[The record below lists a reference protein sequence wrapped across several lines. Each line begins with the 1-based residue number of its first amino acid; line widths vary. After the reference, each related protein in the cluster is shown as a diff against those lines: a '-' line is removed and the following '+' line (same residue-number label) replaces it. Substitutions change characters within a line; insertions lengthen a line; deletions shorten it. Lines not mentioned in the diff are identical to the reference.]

1 VLSSLPFPPSV
12 LISRFVL
19 MFSTLIFVIAHRGNV
34 AILAGCGSVGGRC
47 GLVFLIFVLVVV
59 RVEVMGMV
67 VLLVRVVI
75 ILLIISCSSEVE
87 EGG

>member
-1 VLSSLPFPPSV
+1 
-12 LISRFVL
+12 
-19 MFSTLIFVIAHRGNV
+19 
-34 AILAGCGSVGGRC
+34 
-47 GLVFLIFVLVVV
+47 LVVV

>member
-1 VLSSLPFPPSV
+1 LSSLPFPPLA

-19 MFSTLIFVIAHRGNV
+19 MFSTLIFIIAHRGDV
-34 AILAGCGSVGGRC
+34 AILVGCGGVGGRY

-59 RVEVMGMV
+59 RVEVMEMV
-67 VLLVRVVI
+67 VLLVVLVI
-75 ILLIISCSSEVE
+75 ILFIISCSSEVE

>member
-1 VLSSLPFPPSV
+1 
-12 LISRFVL
+12 